1 MHFTEY
7 GLKTLQKLERRNAC
21 FASMVIN
28 MKKAALTLSIVAVS
42 ISVLTMALVVLE
54 LLFRKTSYIERDD
67 I

>member
-1 MHFTEY
+1 
-7 GLKTLQKLERRNAC
+7 
-21 FASMVIN
+21 